1 MGGTRW
7 LIDLVDRSCGGEVM
21 AAPAGWIPVWDQVL
35 AWAGRRRERVFGYNP
50 WQLGAHVIRTSFR
63 HRVTGPAAE
72 MSFFAMLTLVP
83 LTVAVGAA
91 LGQVQRFVGP
101 EKIARGQDAAILVVR
116 MVISPRLTD
125 GVIDPF
131 IRAQLSQ
138 QRGGAAIGGL
148 LLTWWLAGRLFAAT
162 SRALDS
168 AYHDR
173 HQRLS
178 IHQRMIALGFA
189 FGSVVV
195 VVLTLGIMVDAP
207 FMDENRA
214 TDIGVSRALVTIWY
228 VVRWP
233 VVLLVLVAFLLCLYR
248 FAPSVRHAWRHLLP
262 GAVLGVLA
270 WIAAAVGFRIYLA
283 LSSDTAT
290 GVVVNDQRVVIIG
303 RAVEA
308 VVATVLWTYFSS
320 VAILVGN
327 ELNAELARLRNL
339 DG

>member
-1 MGGTRW
+1 
-7 LIDLVDRSCGGEVM
+7 LIDHLGGETV
-21 AAPAGWIPVWDQVL
+21 AAPADRTLAWDRVL
-35 AWAGRRRERVFGYNP
+35 AWAERRPHRILGYNP
-50 WQLGAHVIRTSFR
+50 WKLGAHVVRTSLR

-101 EKIARGQDAAILVVR
+101 EKIARGQDAAISLVR
-116 MVISPRLTD
+116 AFISPKLTD
-125 GVIDPF
+125 GVVDPF
-131 IRAQLSQ
+131 VRAQLSQ
-138 QRGGAAIGGL
+138 PQRGGAAIGGL

-248 FAPSVRHAWRHLLP
+248 FAPTVRHAWRHLLP

>member
-1 MGGTRW
+1 
-7 LIDLVDRSCGGEVM
+7 M
-21 AAPAGWIPVWDQVL
+21 AAPADRIL
-35 AWAGRRRERVFGYNP
+35 AWAERRPQRILGYNP
-50 WQLGAHVIRTSFR
+50 WQLAAHVIRTSLR

-91 LGQVQRFVGP
+91 LGQIQRFVGP
-101 EKIARGQDAAILVVR
+101 EKIAKGQDAAIQVVR
-116 MVISPRLTD
+116 VVISPRLTD
-125 GVIDPF
+125 GVVDPF
-131 IRAQLSQ
+131 VRAQLSQ

-233 VVLLVLVAFLLCLYR
+233 TVLLVLVAFLLSLYR

>member
-1 MGGTRW
+1 
-7 LIDLVDRSCGGEVM
+7 LIDHLGGDAV
-21 AAPAGWIPVWDQVL
+21 AAPADRIL
-35 AWAGRRRERVFGYNP
+35 AWAARRPQRVFGYNP
-50 WQLGAHVIRTSFR
+50 WQLGAHVLHTALR

-91 LGQVQRFVGP
+91 LGQIQRFVGP
-101 EKIARGQDAAILVVR
+101 EKIARGQDAAISLVRV
-116 MVISPRLTD
+116 VISPRLTD

-131 IRAQLSQ
+131 VRAQLSQ

-162 SRALDS
+162 SRALDT

-178 IHQRMIALGFA
+178 VAQRVIALGFA

-207 FMDENRA
+207 FMDEQHA
-214 TDIGVSRALVTIWY
+214 LALQFGISRAVATAWY
-228 VVRWP
+228 IGRWP
-233 VVLLVLVAFLLCLYR
+233 VVMVVLVVFLLCLYR
-248 FAPSVRHAWRHLLP
+248 YAPSVRHAWRHLLP
-262 GAVLGVLA
+262 GAVLGVIL
-270 WIAAAVGFRIYLA
+270 WILAAVAFRVYLGFGSGA
-283 LSSDTAT
+283 PT
-290 GVVVNDQRVVIIG
+290 GVVVSNAEVVLIG
-303 RAVEA
+303 RAVGA

-327 ELNAELARLRNL
+327 ELNAELARMRGP
-339 DG
+339 DAVGQVS

>member
-1 MGGTRW
+1 
-7 LIDLVDRSCGGEVM
+7 M
-21 AAPAGWIPVWDQVL
+21 AAPADRIL
-35 AWAGRRRERVFGYNP
+35 AWAARRPQRVFGYNP
-50 WQLGAHVIRTSFR
+50 WQLGAHVLHTALR

-91 LGQVQRFVGP
+91 LGQIQRFVGP
-101 EKIARGQDAAILVVR
+101 EKIARGQDAAISLVRV
-116 MVISPRLTD
+116 VISPQLTD

-131 IRAQLSQ
+131 VRAQLSQ

-162 SRALDS
+162 SRALDT

-173 HQRLS
+173 HQRMS
-178 IHQRMIALGFA
+178 VAQRLIALGFA

-207 FMDENRA
+207 FMDEQHA
-214 TDIGVSRALVTIWY
+214 LALQFGISRAVATAWY
-228 VVRWP
+228 IGRWP
-233 VVLLVLVAFLLCLYR
+233 VVLVVLVVFLLCLYR
-248 FAPSVRHAWRHLLP
+248 FAPSVRHAWRHLFP
-262 GAVLGVLA
+262 GAVLGVVL
-270 WIAAAVGFRIYLA
+270 WILAAVAFRVYLGFGSGA
-283 LSSDTAT
+283 PT
-290 GVVVNDQRVVIIG
+290 GVVVSNAEVVLIG
-303 RAVEA
+303 RAVGA

-327 ELNAELARLRNL
+327 ELNAELARMRGP
-339 DG
+339 DAVGQVS

>member
-1 MGGTRW
+1 
-7 LIDLVDRSCGGEVM
+7 M
-21 AAPAGWIPVWDQVL
+21 AAPADRIL
-35 AWAGRRRERVFGYNP
+35 AWAERRPQRILGYNP
-50 WQLGAHVIRTSFR
+50 WHLAAHVVRASLR

-91 LGQVQRFVGP
+91 LGQIQRFVGP
-101 EKIARGQDAAILVVR
+101 EKIARGQDAAISVVR
-116 MVISPRLTD
+116 VVISPRLTD

-178 IHQRMIALGFA
+178 VTQRLIALGFA
-189 FGSVVV
+189 FVSVAV
-195 VVLTLGIMVDAP
+195 VVLTLGILVDAP
-207 FMDENRA
+207 FMDEDVA
-214 TDIGVSRALVTIWY
+214 VQIGVSRALVAVWY
-228 VVRWP
+228 VGRWP
-233 VVLLVLVAFLLCLYR
+233 VVLLVLGAFLLCLYR
-248 FAPSVRHAWRHLLP
+248 FAPSVKHAWRHLVP
-262 GAVLGVLA
+262 GAVLGVLG
-270 WIAAAVGFRIYLA
+270 WIVAAVGFRIYLA
-283 LSSDTAT
+283 FGSGAPT
-290 GVVVNDQRVVIIG
+290 GVVVNNAQVVLIG
-303 RAVEA
+303 RAVGA

-320 VAILVGN
+320 IAILVGN
-327 ELNAELARLRNL
+327 ELNAELARLRAL
-339 DG
+339 GA

>member
-1 MGGTRW
+1 
-7 LIDLVDRSCGGEVM
+7 VV
-21 AAPAGWIPVWDQVL
+21 
-35 AWAGRRRERVFGYNP
+35 
-50 WQLGAHVIRTSFR
+50 RTSLR

-101 EKIARGQDAAILVVR
+101 EKIARGQDAAISLVR
-116 MVISPRLTD
+116 AFISPRLTD
-125 GVIDPF
+125 GVVDPF
-131 IRAQLSQ
+131 VRAQLSQ
-138 QRGGAAIGGL
+138 PQRGGAAIGGL

>member
-1 MGGTRW
+1 
-7 LIDLVDRSCGGEVM
+7 LIDHLGGEAM
-21 AAPAGWIPVWDQVL
+21 AAPADRIL
-35 AWAGRRRERVFGYNP
+35 AWAERRPQRILGYNP
-50 WQLGAHVIRTSFR
+50 WHLAAHVIRASLR

-101 EKIARGQDAAILVVR
+101 EKIARGQDAAIEVVR
-116 MVISPRLTD
+116 VVISPRLTD

-178 IHQRMIALGFA
+178 VAQRLIALGFA
-189 FGSVVV
+189 FVSVVI
-195 VVLTLGIMVDAP
+195 VVLTLGILVDAP
-207 FMDENRA
+207 FMDEDVA
-214 TDIGVSRALVTIWY
+214 VEIGVSRALVAVWY
-228 VVRWP
+228 VGRWP
-233 VVLLVLVAFLLCLYR
+233 VVLLVLGAFLLCLYR
-248 FAPSVRHAWRHLLP
+248 FAPSVKHAWRHLVP
-262 GAVLGVLA
+262 GAVLGVFG
-270 WIAAAVGFRIYLA
+270 WIVAAVAFRIYLA
-283 LSSDTAT
+283 FASGAPT
-290 GVVVNDQRVVIIG
+290 GVVVNNAQVVLIG
-303 RAVEA
+303 RAVGA

-320 VAILVGN
+320 IAILVGN
-327 ELNAELARLRNL
+327 ELNAELARLRAL
-339 DG
+339 GA

>member
-1 MGGTRW
+1 
-7 LIDLVDRSCGGEVM
+7 M
-21 AAPAGWIPVWDQVL
+21 AAPADRIL
-35 AWAGRRRERVFGYNP
+35 AWAARRPQRVFGYNP
-50 WQLGAHVIRTSFR
+50 WQLGAHVLHTALR

-91 LGQVQRFVGP
+91 LGQIQRFVGP
-101 EKIARGQDAAILVVR
+101 EKIARGQDAAISLVRV
-116 MVISPRLTD
+116 VISPRLTD

-131 IRAQLSQ
+131 VRAQLSQ

-162 SRALDS
+162 SRALDT

-173 HQRLS
+173 HQRMS
-178 IHQRMIALGFA
+178 VAQRLIALGFA

-207 FMDENRA
+207 FMDEQHA
-214 TDIGVSRALVTIWY
+214 LALQFGISRAVATAWY
-228 VVRWP
+228 IGRWP
-233 VVLLVLVAFLLCLYR
+233 VVLVVLVVFLLCLYR

-262 GAVLGVLA
+262 GAVLGVVL
-270 WIAAAVGFRIYLA
+270 WILAAVAFRVYLGFGSGA
-283 LSSDTAT
+283 PT
-290 GVVVNDQRVVIIG
+290 GVVVSNAEVVLIG
-303 RAVEA
+303 RAVGA

-327 ELNAELARLRNL
+327 ELNAELARMR
-339 DG
+339 DPDAVGQVS

>member
-1 MGGTRW
+1 MA
-7 LIDLVDRSCGGEVM
+7 LVDRSSGGDAV
-21 AAPAGWIPVWDQVL
+21 ATPADRIL
-35 AWAGRRRERVFGYNP
+35 AWAASRPQRVFGHNP
-50 WQLGAHVIRTSFR
+50 WQLGAHVLRTALR

-91 LGQVQRFVGP
+91 LGQIQRFVGP
-101 EKIARGQDAAILVVR
+101 EKIARGQDAAISLVRV
-116 MVISPRLTD
+116 VISPRLTD
-125 GVIDPF
+125 GVVDPF
-131 IRAQLSQ
+131 VRAQLDQ
-138 QRGGAAIGGL
+138 QKGGAAIGGL

-162 SRALDS
+162 SRALDT
-168 AYHDR
+168 AYHEQ

-178 IHQRMIALGFA
+178 MSQRLIALGFA

-207 FMDENRA
+207 FLDEQRDLA
-214 TDIGVSRALVTIWY
+214 LEFGISQALVTAWY
-228 VVRWP
+228 IGRWP

-262 GAVLGVLA
+262 GAALGVLL
-270 WIAAAVGFRIYLA
+270 WILAAVAFRIYLA
-283 LSSDTAT
+283 FGSGAPT
-290 GVVVNDQRVVIIG
+290 GVVVNDARVVIIG
-303 RAVEA
+303 QAVGA

-327 ELNAELARLRNL
+327 ELNAELARLRDRL
-339 DG
+339 H

>member
-1 MGGTRW
+1 
-7 LIDLVDRSCGGEVM
+7 M
-21 AAPAGWIPVWDQVL
+21 AAPADRILPWDRVL
-35 AWAGRRRERVFGYNP
+35 AWAERRPQRLFGHNP
-50 WQLGAHVIRTSFR
+50 WQLGAHILRTALR

-91 LGQVQRFVGP
+91 LGQIQRFVGP
-101 EKIARGQDAAILVVR
+101 EKIARGQDAAISLVRV
-116 MVISPRLTD
+116 VISPRLTD

-131 IRAQLSQ
+131 VRAQLSQ

-162 SRALDS
+162 SRALDA

-178 IHQRMIALGFA
+178 VHQRLIALGFA

-207 FMDENRA
+207 FMDEQHA
-214 TDIGVSRALVTIWY
+214 LALQFGISRAVATAWY
-228 VVRWP
+228 IGRWP
-233 VVLLVLVAFLLCLYR
+233 VVLVVLVVFLLCLYR

-262 GAVLGVLA
+262 GAVLGVVL
-270 WIAAAVGFRIYLA
+270 WILAAVAFRVYLGFGSGA
-283 LSSDTAT
+283 PT
-290 GVVVNDQRVVIIG
+290 GVVVSNAEVVLIG
-303 RAVEA
+303 RAVGA

-327 ELNAELARLRNL
+327 ELNAELARMRGP
-339 DG
+339 DAVGQVS